1 MAVDAFMARG
11 AELFANAADAANENP
26 IEGLLLFVDAL
37 TMGLVSGT
45 AEGIAQRE
53 ERFWEEPGLY
63 NFLNALSFG
72 GLDLVDEVIN
82 PEEPWSFAHI
92 MNTIALVTLLYGV
105 GKLDKPSEG
114 KKRANTAA
122 DLKPQDLMD
131 ELARSGVKY
140 NPDEVIAVIRA
151 LDGKLMWLEKGN
163 SKSGLTHIL
172 EKHADDF
179 ASLGK
184 MCIRDSSTPICICFV
199 IYPIA

>member
-1 MAVDAFMARG
+1 MRR
-11 AELFANAADAANENP
+11 P
-26 IEGLLLFVDAL
+26 K
-37 TMGLVSGT
+37 
-45 AEGIAQRE
+45 
-53 ERFWEEPGLY
+53 
-63 NFLNALSFG
+63 FG
-72 GLDLVDEVIN
+72 GAFVFSIFHKLCYDKVRLDLADEVIN

-179 ASLGK
+179 ASLGTNDIPTLIK
-184 MCIRDSSTPICICFV
+184 DVLKIKPINTGNNSKGLFADFV
-199 IYPIA
+199 FKGQTYRMAYGTNGYIVSFYPID